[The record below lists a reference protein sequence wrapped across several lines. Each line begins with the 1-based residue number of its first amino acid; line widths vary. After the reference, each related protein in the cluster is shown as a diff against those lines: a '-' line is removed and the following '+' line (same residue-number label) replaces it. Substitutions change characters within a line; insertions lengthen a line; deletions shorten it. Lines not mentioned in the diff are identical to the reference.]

1 MADRYQNKT
10 QLYPEQFLHEEEMR
24 LFQEVRML
32 KPTERKR
39 RLEEE
44 ANRFFKFNGLDPHTL
59 GVSEEVKRKLL
70 ADYQNR

>member
-10 QLYPEQFLHEEEMR
+10 QLYPEQFLREEEMR
-24 LFQEVRML
+24 LFQEVREL

-44 ANRFFKFNGLDPHTL
+44 ANRFFKFNG
-59 GVSEEVKRKLL
+59 G
-70 ADYQNR
+70 